1 MTVELHKGYV
11 PGAIGRVAELHAT
24 YYQRIPGFGVFFE
37 SRVARELAQFCEAYD
52 DDRDGLWLAHLD
64 GGIEGAIAIDGTHAG
79 KDGAHLRWFITS
91 DKVRGTG
98 IGRKLLASAVEFC
111 RACHYDRIYLENL
124 PGAGRGTPPVR
135 EIRVPTGAS
144 AVRDAVGRGGGRAGF
159 ELGLKLSSF
168 VPEQETMRCANE
180 SSARAGRK
188 LRRRMKVG

>member
-111 RACHYDRIYLENL
+111 RACHYDRIYLDTFEGL
-124 PGAGRGTPPVR
+124 VAARHLYEKFGFRLVHQQSGMQWGAEVAEQR
-135 EIRVPTGAS
+135 
-144 AVRDAVGRGGGRAGF
+144 F
-159 ELGLKLSSF
+159 EL
-168 VPEQETMRCANE
+168 
-180 SSARAGRK
+180 RA
-188 LRRRMKVG
+188 